1 MHVFFCFNRYSHATY
16 LDHGEI
22 MYSPFP
28 VRCPLSAVSAVAACC
43 KLPFALRP
51 GRSQKDEMR
60 TKEITKERVRASVRD
75 KRNKQSGSAARHLV
89 LIYGCREKGVGRNRG
104 SYFPAPP
111 RHSAPPPSTP
121 SRLPALGAPE
131 PPFRRLAPCI
141 PLSQHS
147 PPHICGG
154 EEV

>member
-1 MHVFFCFNRYSHATY
+1 
-16 LDHGEI
+16 

-75 KRNKQSGSAARHLV
+75 KRNKQSGSAAHHLV

-104 SYFPAPP
+104 SYFPAPHLGTQLL
-111 RHSAPPPSTP
+111 RL
-121 SRLPALGAPE
+121 RLP
-131 PPFRRLAPCI
+131 LAF
-141 PLSQHS
+141 PLSALRS
-147 PPHICGG
+147 PHYDASLPAFPSASTLLPTS
-154 EEV
+154 VAVRKSSTA